1 MRRRIARPPVRLVS
15 GAALLAL
22 LLSPSQVPA
31 QSAGQPA
38 TAPADMA
45 QHRATRVLA
54 VGSLTAK
61 ATGASLPPVLEREV
75 PATLALYLAGKI
87 DAWYAKPDQ
96 TGVVFILDVATVA
109 EARALLDPLPLGQ
122 AGMMTFDLTPIGP
135 LQPLGLLL
143 RRPAP

>member
-1 MRRRIARPPVRLVS
+1 MVRRPVRLAS
-15 GAALLAL
+15 GAALLAFL
-22 LLSPSQVPA
+22 LCPSQVPA
-31 QSAGQPA
+31 QSAGRPA
-38 TAPADMA
+38 TAPADAA

-75 PATLALYLAGKI
+75 PATLALYLGGKI

-96 TGVVFILDVATVA
+96 TGVVFILNVTTVA
-109 EARALLDPLPLGQ
+109 EARALLEPLPLGQ

-135 LQPLGLLL
+135 LQPLSLLL